1 MPTEFSNGK
10 LLVVALVLVIL
21 AGAGISYAYE
31 VARVDPPSLTLNG
44 TYNIRPDSYIEKTFN
59 VSVSGHYFNIKTVNG
74 TKSTYDFALMV
85 LPNSYAGKFINALT
99 GNYTLT
105 FVSSYFMKLRTNS
118 TEAMGLLPVKPGELV
133 GSTTFYPPEY
143 IEAGQYCVFLIN
155 LSGQSNSVSMDIV
168 ITY

>member
-10 LLVVALVLVIL
+10 LFVVALVLVIL
-21 AGAGISYAYE
+21 AGVGISYAYE
-31 VARVDPPSLTLNG
+31 MARVAPSLTLNG
-44 TYNIRPDSYIEKTFN
+44 TYKIPPDSYIKKTFN
-59 VSVSGHYFNIKTVNG
+59 VSVSGHYFNIETVNG

-105 FVSSYFMKLRTNS
+105 SVSSYFMKLRKNS
-118 TEAMGLLPVKPGELV
+118 TEVMGLLPVKPGELV

-143 IEAGQYCVFLIN
+143 IESGKYCVFLIN
-155 LSGQSNSVSMDIV
+155 LSGQYNSVSMDIV